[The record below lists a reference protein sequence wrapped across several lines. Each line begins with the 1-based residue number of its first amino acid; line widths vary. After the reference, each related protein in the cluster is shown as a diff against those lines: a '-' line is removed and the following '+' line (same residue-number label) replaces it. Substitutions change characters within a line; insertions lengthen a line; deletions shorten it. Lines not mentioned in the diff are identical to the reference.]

1 MPAPNRTTN
10 DEILAEAVRL
20 VEEGGPD
27 ALTMKAVAA
36 GVGVQPPSLYK
47 RVQSREHLLGMVAEH
62 AASDVAAVLD
72 KAQGDAGDDP
82 LDGVI
87 AMARSLR
94 RFAHEHPR
102 LFGLLFAALPEAA
115 RPSRDVLTRASAAVL
130 VVGGRLAGP
139 EHALDAARTITAWAY
154 GFLTMELAGAFQL
167 GGEPGAAFEFG
178 AHAIARSLERPMD
191 ERGKAR

>member
-1 MPAPNRTTN
+1 MPAPTRTTN
-10 DEILAEAVRL
+10 EEILAVAVRL

-36 GVGVQPPSLYK
+36 RVGVQPPSLYK
-47 RVQSREHLLGMVAEH
+47 RVQGREHLLGMVAER

-72 KAQGDAGDDP
+72 EAQAAGEDP

-94 RFAHEHPR
+94 EFAHGHPR
-102 LFGLLFAALPEAA
+102 LFGLLFAALPDAA
-115 RPSRDVLTRASAAVL
+115 RPSRDVLARASAAVL
-130 VVGGRLAGP
+130 TAGGRLAGP
-139 EHALDAARTITAWAY
+139 ERALDAARTITAWAY

-167 GGEPGAAFEFG
+167 GGEPGEAFEFG

-191 ERGKAR
+191 EPGKVR

>member
-1 MPAPNRTTN
+1 MPAPTRTTN
-10 DEILAEAVRL
+10 DEILTAAVRL

-36 GVGVQPPSLYK
+36 RVGVQPPSLYK
-47 RVQSREHLLGMVAEH
+47 RVQGREHLLGMVAER

-72 KAQGDAGDDP
+72 EAQGAAGENP
-82 LDGVI
+82 LNGVI

-102 LFGLLFAALPEAA
+102 LFGLIFAALPDAA
-115 RPSRDVLTRASAAVL
+115 RPSRDVLARASAG
-130 VVGGRLAGP
+130 VVAAGGRLAGP
-139 EHALDAARTITAWAY
+139 ERALDAARTVTAWAF

-167 GGEPGAAFEFG
+167 GGDPGEAFEFG
-178 AHAIARSLERPMD
+178 AHAIARSLEAPVD
-191 ERGKAR
+191 EPGKVR

>member
-1 MPAPNRTTN
+1 MPAPTRTTN
-10 DEILAEAVRL
+10 EEILAVAVCL

-36 GVGVQPPSLYK
+36 RVGVQPPSLYK
-47 RVQSREHLLGMVAEH
+47 RVQGREHLLGMVAER

-72 KAQGDAGDDP
+72 EAQAAGEDP

-94 RFAHEHPR
+94 EFAHGHPR
-102 LFGLLFAALPEAA
+102 LFGLLFAALPDAA
-115 RPSRDVLTRASAAVL
+115 RPSRDVLARASAAVL
-130 VVGGRLAGP
+130 TAGGRLAGP
-139 EHALDAARTITAWAY
+139 ERALDAARTITAWAY

-167 GGEPGAAFEFG
+167 GGEPGEAFEFG
-178 AHAIARSLERPMD
+178 AHAIAHSLEQPMQ
-191 ERGKAR
+191 GKAR